1 MLINYFDKYYETL
14 PLIVEKRDREFA
26 EQFMSIL
33 SPAFMARESDEAN
46 FTKLLEKANP
56 VNDYY
61 V

>member
-1 MLINYFDKYYETL
+1 MLIPYFDKYYETL

-46 FTKLLEKANP
+46 FTKLLDKSNP

>member
-1 MLINYFDKYYETL
+1 MGI
-14 PLIVEKRDREFA
+14 I
-26 EQFMSIL
+26 

-61 V
+61 I